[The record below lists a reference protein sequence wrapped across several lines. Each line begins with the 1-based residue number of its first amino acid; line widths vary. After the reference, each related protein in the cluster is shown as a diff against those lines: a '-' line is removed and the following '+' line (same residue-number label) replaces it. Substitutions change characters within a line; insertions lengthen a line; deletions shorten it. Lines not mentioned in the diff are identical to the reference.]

1 MPAERFRDDVPG
13 AQSYRGAGGDGAW
26 QGKSEAAARV
36 LGEHLRQLRKER
48 RLGLKDV
55 APVIRGS
62 VSKVSRLERG
72 ESPPK
77 EQDVRDLMKFYRLSP
92 MEEFE
97 IESLLRHTR
106 ESHWWSQYADVTPG
120 YLRRL
125 IGLEGAAERI
135 FMYENHIIPGLLQTR
150 DYARAVVRAA
160 VPSATLLEVER
171 RVDLRIHRQHILQGT
186 QSPTMVVLL
195 DESVLWRQFGGA
207 QVMLDQL
214 LHLKRVGNG
223 SGMNIRI
230 VRFAD
235 KEGDVGVSIAPSYP
249 ITHLKFH
256 DGGPAELVYV
266 ELLDSAL
273 YLSKPPQVDLY
284 RHVLNE
290 LSFAAAPRRVSARM
304 LDDAIARQRSRLEAA
319 GRVVADEDRP

>member
-1 MPAERFRDDVPG
+1 MPADRFRDDVPEERIG
-13 AQSYRGAGGDGAW
+13 RGAARDGAFR
-26 QGKSEAAARV
+26 GKSEAAARV
-36 LGEHLRQLRKER
+36 LGEHLRQLRQER

-77 EQDVRDLMKFYRLSP
+77 ERDVRDLMKYYRLSP
-92 MEEFE
+92 METFE
-97 IESLLRHTR
+97 IESLLRHTQ

-135 FMYENHIIPGLLQTR
+135 YTYENHIVPGLLQTP
-150 DYARAVVRAA
+150 DYARAVVGAA
-160 VPSATLLEVER
+160 VPGATVLEIER
-171 RVDLRIHRQHILQGT
+171 RVELRLRRQRILRGA
-186 QSPTMVVLL
+186 QSPMMVALL
-195 DESVLWRQFGGA
+195 DESVLLRPVGGPR
-207 QVMLDQL
+207 VMLEQL
-214 LHLKRVGNG
+214 LHLKRVANG
-223 SGMNIRI
+223 GGIHVRI
-230 VRFAD
+230 VRFED
-235 KEGDVGVSIAPSYP
+235 TDVSASIAPSYP

-266 ELLDSAL
+266 ELIDSAL

-290 LSFAAAPRRVSARM
+290 LSYVAASRRDSADM
-304 LDDAIARQRSRLEAA
+304 LDEAIARQQARLGAA
-319 GRVVADEDRP
+319 ERAAADEKRA